1 MTDDFE
7 VSNDENRT
15 IGTKKR
21 KLIIVIVII
30 VILVLIGVAVAVLY
44 PSEPD
49 MDVRSI
55 RIENVEWDE
64 GAILSQPE
72 SLHITLDI
80 AITNPNVIGA
90 TVDRTGGE
98 VFLEGDYTGDFSV
111 PAGFDVPGDGTV
123 VVTVDFY
130 LKDLPNPIKVGNI
143 LMKDKVD
150 IRVKGSVVISF
161 GLADFTMDFD
171 ETKTVSN
178 FL

>member
-7 VSNDENRT
+7 VSSDENRT
-15 IGTKKR
+15 AGTKKR
-21 KLIIVIVII
+21 KLIIIIVII
-30 VILVLIGVAVAVLY
+30 VILVVIGVAVAVLY
-44 PSEPD
+44 PSDPD